1 MHVICSRCHFRA
13 PVNSSICRVCGDQNF
28 KAVTYSQLDGNQSAQ
43 SEAFLSDPLSARER
57 FAMSM
62 TQIAEPV
69 SVASHG
75 MRMALKAQFNLLGTK
90 LQNAFNKLAAL
101 ATGNADFM
109 PSAAHERSSGFAYA
123 YPDTIDFRAAQTRRS
138 FMKDM
143 NSKSEFRSVRSE
155 STRLT
160 KSSPFKDAAVSS
172 QVLAAP
178 TWAASTHASTTLEVM
193 EIEARKRDIERLRQW
208 FQYYGQ
214 DGLIK
219 QRAK

>member
-1 MHVICSRCHFRA
+1 MYVICSRCHFRA

-28 KAVTYSQLDGNQSAQ
+28 KAVTYSQVEGSQGAQ
-43 SEAFLSDPLSARER
+43 PEALLSDPLNARER

-69 SVASHG
+69 SIASHG
-75 MRMALKAQFNLLGTK
+75 MRMAFRAQFDLLRMK

-109 PSAAHERSSGFAYA
+109 PSAAQERSSGFAYA

-138 FMKDM
+138 FMKSM
-143 NSKSEFRSVRSE
+143 NSKSEFRSE
-155 STRLT
+155 STGGTMSFPL
-160 KSSPFKDAAVSS
+160 KIAASS

-178 TWAASTHASTTLEVM
+178 NWAVSTEAPTTLEVM